1 MHRLVINPGAP
12 TAWAFQLKSGTT
24 TIGRSPAND
33 CVIEHPSVSGSHCQ
47 IILSSGDALIRDLG
61 STNGTC
67 VNRVPVQ
74 EAALQSGQPIQL
86 GAVEALFETI
96 APVAVLVAP
105 KANVTLAA
113 ETPSP
118 AVPPPALTPPP
129 AVPPL
134 TAREVG
140 AAFCKFHSQ
149 ALARFHC
156 PKCGKYFCDLCVTER
171 HSETGPQKFCR
182 TCGVECVPVEA
193 HLAPAAG
200 QAGFFARLPGAFV
213 YPWRGFGALI
223 LMLAT
228 LVLAGSKYFG
238 GLYLQLFAVGYLLAY
253 MQNVIHSTVVSP
265 DEAPS
270 LPDVSSFLE
279 DILLPSLRAL
289 VTLLIVFGPAVG
301 LGWYAVQYEQPAAG
315 IALVPA
321 IVLGCLYYPMAFLA
335 VAMLDSVAGV
345 NPLLVVPSIL
355 KVPLEYLVT
364 LILLGLILGFKS
376 VMEIVLG
383 TVFSASLTTRSMSD
397 LLLMLGS
404 QGFVLIFGLYLLT
417 VNSRIL
423 GLLYLTKKD
432 KLAWLGH

>member
-12 TAWAFQLKSGTT
+12 TAWAFQLKPGTT

-47 IILSSGDALIRDLG
+47 NILSSGDALIRDLG

-149 ALARFHC
+149 
-156 PKCGKYFCDLCVTER
+156 
-171 HSETGPQKFCR
+171 
-182 TCGVECVPVEA
+182 VP
-193 HLAPAAG
+193 
-200 QAGFFARLPGAFV
+200 
-213 YPWRGFGALI
+213 
-223 LMLAT
+223 
-228 LVLAGSKYFG
+228 
-238 GLYLQLFAVGYLLAY
+238 
-253 MQNVIHSTVVSP
+253 
-265 DEAPS
+265 
-270 LPDVSSFLE
+270 
-279 DILLPSLRAL
+279 
-289 VTLLIVFGPAVG
+289 
-301 LGWYAVQYEQPAAG
+301 
-315 IALVPA
+315 ALVPSMIPA
-321 IVLGCLYYPMAFLA
+321 RRRRSSSSARSARLRA
-335 VAMLDSVAGV
+335 VTSTMTVRKYCR
-345 NPLLVVPSIL
+345 PWLLIT
-355 KVPLEYLVT
+355 T
-364 LILLGLILGFKS
+364 LPNLNLLSK
-376 VMEIVLG
+376 E
-383 TVFSASLTTRSMSD
+383 
-397 LLLMLGS
+397 
-404 QGFVLIFGLYLLT
+404 
-417 VNSRIL
+417 
-423 GLLYLTKKD
+423 
-432 KLAWLGH
+432 